1 MSRSNYTEQVFL
13 YISNEVTSGH
23 LAPTQREI
31 ADALYISRS
40 TVQRCLSD
48 LEDMGCIETI
58 PGKARS
64 LTIRRV
70 PNQSSMRMT
79 HGFTSTPGR

>member
-1 MSRSNYTEQVFL
+1 MSRSNYTEQVFH
-13 YISNEVTSGH
+13 YISDEVTSGH

-48 LEDMGCIETI
+48 LEDMGRIEMI

-64 LTIRRV
+64 LKICMEPIRSR
-70 PNQSSMRMT
+70 
-79 HGFTSTPGR
+79 